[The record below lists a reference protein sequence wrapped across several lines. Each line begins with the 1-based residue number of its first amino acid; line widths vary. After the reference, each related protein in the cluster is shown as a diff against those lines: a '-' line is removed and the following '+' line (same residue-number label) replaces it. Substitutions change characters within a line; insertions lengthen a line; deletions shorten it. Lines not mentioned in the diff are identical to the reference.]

1 MSDKDCAEFIDRRS
15 DPKKTSE
22 RHDEV
27 LRLRVF
33 LTNIRE
39 ELRLSTDR
47 RAQEVRGKITKL
59 MQTWGDE
66 DDCI

>member
-1 MSDKDCAEFIDRRS
+1 MSDETLAEFVDRRS
-15 DPKKTSE
+15 DPKKTSA
-22 RHDEV
+22 RHNEV

-39 ELRLSTDR
+39 ELRLCTDKR
-47 RAQEVRGKITKL
+47 SLAVRGKITKL